1 MCKVC
6 ESRRKL
12 QDIEAMIRE
21 RENELVLLELMRES
35 AKLELKIDE
44 LEKIMAEK
52 GVIIC

>member
-1 MCKVC
+1 MCKIC

-21 RENELVLLELMRES
+21 RENELVLLELMREN
-35 AKLELKIDE
+35 AKLELRVDE

-52 GVIIC
+52 GIILC